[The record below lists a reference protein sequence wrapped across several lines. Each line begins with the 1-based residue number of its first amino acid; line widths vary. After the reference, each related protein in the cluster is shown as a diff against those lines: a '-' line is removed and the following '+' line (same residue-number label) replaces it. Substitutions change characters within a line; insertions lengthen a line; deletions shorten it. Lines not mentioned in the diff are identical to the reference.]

1 MLGNNSVVTVCM
13 CVCMCACVL
22 NHSVMS
28 DSATLWTVARQAP
41 LSMGLSRRD
50 YWSGLPFP
58 PPGDLL
64 DSGMEPPSLPSPAS
78 VGGIFIAS
86 ATWEDR
92 VCVCVCVCVCANTY
106 ICCCSVAKLCLTLC
120 NPMDCSL
127 ARLLCPWDFPG
138 KNTGVGC
145 HFLLIKASV

>member
-1 MLGNNSVVTVCM
+1 MLGNNFVVIVGVC
-13 CVCMCACVL
+13 VWMCACMLYHFSHVWL
-22 NHSVMS
+22 CHP
-28 DSATLWTVARQAP
+28 WTAALQAP
-41 LSMGLSRRD
+41 LSMGLSRQE

-58 PPGDLL
+58 PPGDLR
-64 DSGMEPPSLPSPAS
+64 DSGIEPTFLPSPEL
-78 VGGIFIAS
+78 VDGFFTTS

-92 VCVCVCVCVCANTY
+92 VCVCVCVNTY

-120 NPMDCSL
+120 NPMYCSL

>member
-1 MLGNNSVVTVCM
+1 M

-22 NHSVMS
+22 NHLVMS

-92 VCVCVCVCVCANTY
+92 LCGVCVYVSVWCVCVCVWYSVYVVWVCVWFVCVCECVVCVCVWY
-106 ICCCSVAKLCLTLC
+106 SVYVVCVC
-120 NPMDCSL
+120 
-127 ARLLCPWDFPG
+127 
-138 KNTGVGC
+138 V
-145 HFLLIKASV
+145 